1 MDVRR
6 VEAAGPD
13 ETERHADA
21 GADERREVFAVGF
34 DGVAA
39 LARGGGARRRVE
51 EVVDEVFVAEQG
63 NAVDGCGRQLELGDE
78 VQVVG

>member
-1 MDVRR
+1 MDVRG

-13 ETERHADA
+13 EAERHADSR
-21 GADERREVFAVGF
+21 ADECREVFAVGF

-39 LARGGGARRRVE
+39 LARGGGAWGRVE

-63 NAVDGCGRQLELGDE
+63 DAVDGCGRQLELGDE